1 MIEITNKILWGVA
14 TAFIIWAGIYFSFK
28 LKFIQFDLKKIIK
41 YTFKKETKKGLN
53 SFSTLM
59 LTLAGKIGVGSIAG
73 VALAIY
79 IGGLGTI
86 FWMWVIA
93 LISAANT
100 YAETYVGIVYNE
112 IDEENIFKGGPSYY
126 IKNGLKKNI
135 LAYICAIII
144 IGCYLFGFIPIQANT
159 ITKSINEIAYIN
171 PTIIGLILCFFSAII
186 IFGGIKKISK
196 AANKIVPLMTLLY
209 LIIAIY
215 IIVNNINI
223 IPDIFI
229 SIFKSAFNTKA
240 FTTGFITTLII
251 GIQRGIFA
259 NESGLGTGSIAS
271 STINTNEPYKAG
283 YVQMLGIYIATF
295 LICTS
300 TAIII
305 ATSDY
310 SNINF
315 YDVNG
320 IEITQYAFNYH
331 LGIFGNILIIISIIL
346 FAFSTILTGYYY
358 IESNLKFF
366 NNNISNTKLFIAKLI
381 TLIFLFIGCIISSKK
396 LWNIVDILIAIL
408 AIINIYSLLKLKNKI
423 KKD

>member
-41 YTFKKETKKGLN
+41 YTFKKENKKGLN

-144 IGCYLFGFIPIQANT
+144 ISCYLFGFIPIQANT
-159 ITKSINEIAYIN
+159 ITKSINEITYIN
-171 PTIIGLILCFFSAII
+171 PTIIGIILCFFSAII

-229 SIFKSAFNTKA
+229 SIFKSAFNIKS

-271 STINTNEPYKAG
+271 STINTNESYKAG

-310 SNINF
+310 SSINF
-315 YDVNG
+315 FDVNG

-366 NNNISNTKLFIAKLI
+366 NNNISNTKLFIAKI
-381 TLIFLFIGCIISSKK
+381 VTLIFLFIGCIISSKK

-408 AIINIYSLLKLKNKI
+408 AIINIYSLLKLKDKI
-423 KKD
+423 KKN

>member
-41 YTFKKETKKGLN
+41 YTFKKENKKGLN

-86 FWMWVIA
+86 FWMWIIA

-144 IGCYLFGFIPIQANT
+144 ISCYLFGFIPIQANT
-159 ITKSINEIAYIN
+159 ITKSINEITYIN
-171 PTIIGLILCFFSAII
+171 PIIIGLILCFFSAII

-196 AANKIVPLMTLLY
+196 ASNKIVPLMTLLY

-229 SIFKSAFNTKA
+229 SIFKNAFNIKS

-283 YVQMLGIYIATF
+283 YVQMLGVYIATF

-310 SNINF
+310 SSINF
-315 YDVNG
+315 FDVNG

-366 NNNISNTKLFIAKLI
+366 NNNISNTKLFIAKII

-408 AIINIYSLLKLKNKI
+408 AIINIYSLLKLKDKI
-423 KKD
+423 KKN

>member
-41 YTFKKETKKGLN
+41 YTFKKENKKGLN

-144 IGCYLFGFIPIQANT
+144 ISCYLFGFIPIQANT

-229 SIFKSAFNTKA
+229 SIFKSAFNIKA

-366 NNNISNTKLFIAKLI
+366 NNNISNTKLFIAKII

-408 AIINIYSLLKLKNKI
+408 AIINIYSLLKLKDKI
-423 KKD
+423 KKN